1 MNIKTI
7 LGVCL
12 VLPLVLAP
20 LRAEDYLKEAQNEN
34 SPLIQTS
41 SDQRIKVTLLYVG
54 PMKRKLLDYVY
65 VITYLVEDLGPED
78 EYERHVAA
86 EHAPPNRVSRYDLFG
101 AGMEVKDGSHQLVEH
116 PGGNTYTYKEA
127 LASADFKADYP
138 GLTLPDV
145 AHPARARVS
154 QCFYKRI
161 LTGPLDITLHDWIQ
175 AYGPNSFRFHDIDV
189 ASFSSP

>member
-1 MNIKTI
+1 
-7 LGVCL
+7 
-12 VLPLVLAP
+12 
-20 LRAEDYLKEAQNEN
+20 LKEAQNEN

-101 AGMEVKDGSHQLVEH
+101 AGMEVKDGSHQTGRAPRRQHLH
-116 PGGNTYTYKEA
+116 LQGGARLRRFQGPTI
-127 LASADFKADYP
+127 
-138 GLTLPDV
+138 
-145 AHPARARVS
+145 PA
-154 QCFYKRI
+154 
-161 LTGPLDITLHDWIQ
+161 
-175 AYGPNSFRFHDIDV
+175 
-189 ASFSSP
+189 